1 MGGVTLWTER
11 RKPSFHFLP
20 RFSEEV
26 MAVLSGGWRGIQGS
40 RSPGGEDTGGGGWEA
55 PTHRWW
61 MVILAPETS
70 ILEAFMFVA
79 ICIFNKDSP

>member
-26 MAVLSGGWRGIQGS
+26 MAVLAGGGRGIQGR
-40 RSPGGEDTGGGGWEA
+40 RSPGGEDTGGAGGRRPLTA
-55 PTHRWW
+55 GGC
-61 MVILAPETS
+61 S
-70 ILEAFMFVA
+70 
-79 ICIFNKDSP
+79 S